1 MRVLSPC
8 NSVCKMDEN
17 SGLCLGCWR
26 TIDEIVAW
34 SSNSDDAK
42 KKTLAL
48 IELRKDAA
56 ENASSSLSN
65 SNGLDKTPYSQ

>member
-1 MRVLSPC
+1 MSILSPC

-34 SSNSDDAK
+34 GSRSDDAK
-42 KKTLAL
+42 KKILAL
-48 IELRKDAA
+48 IKSRKDVA
-56 ENASSSLSN
+56 ENTSFAKSN
-65 SNGLDKTPYSQ
+65 SNRLDKKP

>member
-1 MRVLSPC
+1 MSILSPC

-34 SSNSDDAK
+34 GSRSDDAK
-42 KKTLAL
+42 KKILAL
-48 IELRKDAA
+48 IKSRKDVA
-56 ENASSSLSN
+56 ENASSAKSN
-65 SNGLDKTPYSQ
+65 SNRLDKTP